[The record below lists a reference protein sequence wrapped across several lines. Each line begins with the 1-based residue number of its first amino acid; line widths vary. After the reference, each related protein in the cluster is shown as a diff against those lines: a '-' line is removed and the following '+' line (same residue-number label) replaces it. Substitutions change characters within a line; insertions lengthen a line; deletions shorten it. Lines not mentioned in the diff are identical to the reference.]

1 MSRRLAALPLLAVA
15 GAMALA
21 GCGGGG
27 SSTTTTKSAPAAA
40 STSTTSGAPG
50 NIQQEV
56 AECHHLI
63 ETQKALSASAKSKL
77 SAACD
82 KAGKGDTAAVKQAA
96 REVCEEVIQ
105 KAPSLPSAA
114 KESALASCRK

>member
-1 MSRRLAALPLLAVA
+1 MSRRLSALPLLVLA
-15 GAMALA
+15 GAMALT

-27 SSTTTTKSAPAAA
+27 SSTTTKSTPAAA
-40 STSTTSGAPG
+40 STSTTSGVPA
-50 NIQQEV
+50 NLQKAV

-63 ETQKALSASAKSKL
+63 ETQKALSANAKTKL

-82 KAGKGDTAAVKQAA
+82 KAGKGDTQAVKQAA
-96 REVCEEVIQ
+96 REVCEEVIE
-105 KAPSLPSAA
+105 KAPSLPSSA